1 MIPFTPLQS
10 WMSAYSKLTTA
21 TQMQT
26 VLIQWDHLL
35 ASVTEIIITL
45 ATGKLALITVS
56 IYCTQNCE

>member
-1 MIPFTPLQS
+1 
-10 WMSAYSKLTTA
+10 MSAYLKLTTA

-26 VLIQWDHLL
+26 VPIQWDHLR

-56 IYCTQNCE
+56 